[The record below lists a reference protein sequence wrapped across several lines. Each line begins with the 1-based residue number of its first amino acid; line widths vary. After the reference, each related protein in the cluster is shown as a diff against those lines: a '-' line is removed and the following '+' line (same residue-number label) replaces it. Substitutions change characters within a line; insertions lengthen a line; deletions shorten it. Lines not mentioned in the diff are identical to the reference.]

1 MFALLIKKKEK
12 KYFHDLTSLKNTKKF
27 KKKIFYIIYMYHGF
41 NKKFTKVTRIW
52 LKFLK
57 N

>member
-52 LKFLK
+52 LKFFK

>member
-27 KKKIFYIIYMYHGF
+27 KKKNILYNLHVSWI
-41 NKKFTKVTRIW
+41 
-52 LKFLK
+52 
-57 N
+57 